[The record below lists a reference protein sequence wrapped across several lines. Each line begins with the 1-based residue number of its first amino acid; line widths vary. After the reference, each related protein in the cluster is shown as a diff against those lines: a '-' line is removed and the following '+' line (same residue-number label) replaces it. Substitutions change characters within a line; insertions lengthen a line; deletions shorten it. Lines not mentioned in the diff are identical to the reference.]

1 MIQTDAAINRGNS
14 GGPLL
19 NIRGEVVGM
28 NTQIYSN
35 DGGGNLGIGF
45 AVPVN
50 TIRDILPQ
58 LMKGKVVRGRIGV
71 KVMTTPMSKAD
82 AEDIG
87 LSAVTGA
94 VISEVTEGPAKAA
107 GLRRGDVVLEFNGK
121 PVKNSAELVAMV
133 TRTAPGTTVPVKILR
148 ARKAQT
154 LNLTV
159 AELDPMAE
167 RQLTGEP
174 ERQQEPEEAKET
186 GFGMTIESLT
196 PNAVRRLNLPAG
208 MTGALV
214 SDVDA
219 TGEAAQ
225 AGLRPGDVIIDIN
238 DQKVTNVDQASKSLD
253 AVASGRNARIVVFR
267 GGREVLVMI
276 RKR

>member
-45 AVPVN
+45 AVPIN

-71 KVMTTPMSKAD
+71 SVDMVPLSKTD
-82 AEDIG
+82 AEDLG
-87 LSAVTGA
+87 LSAASGA
-94 VISEVTEGPAKAA
+94 LIKEVTEGPAKAA
-107 GLRRGDVVLEFNGK
+107 GIRVGDVILEFNGK
-121 PVKNSAELVAMV
+121 SVKNSGELVGMV
-133 TRTAPGTTVPVKILR
+133 TRTTPGTTVPVKVVR
-148 ARKAQT
+148 GRKTQT
-154 LNLTV
+154 LNVTV
-159 AELDPMAE
+159 AELDPLAE
-167 RQLTGEP
+167 RQQTAEA
-174 ERQQEPEEAKET
+174 ERPQEPDVSKET
-186 GFGMTIESLT
+186 GFGMTIEPLT

-208 MTGALV
+208 TSGALV

-219 TGEAAQ
+219 TGQAAQ
-225 AGLRPGDVIIDIN
+225 AGLRPLDVITGIN
-238 DQKVTNVDQASKSLD
+238 DQKVSNVDQASKALD
-253 AVASGRNARIVVFR
+253 AVASGRNARILVVR
-267 GGREVLVMI
+267 AGRELLVMI